1 MFILARLLVYIAF
14 VVQAVLALQIIGP
27 TASATRTISA
37 QVTATWILQGH
48 NDVSLLNGFMM
59 VLVNDDPR
67 AGEVPEWSTVVN
79 PNGKSTGI
87 VKLIP
92 TATGTHHI
100 EALSL
105 QTGSGSPGSSNS
117 FDVDSDSDSDS
128 GSDPKKSSSTTTQ
141 PSTSRSSSSSS
152 QTSSTSSSSS
162 SSPLLSITQYESS
175 AISTSTSSFIGA
187 LVTGSS
193 SFTISATIKASYT
206 SPIPSPTRSSQPSNN
221 VVAIALS
228 AVFGTILFMLIL
240 LAILL
245 LVHRRRH
252 SKISSHLTNQ
262 AKPWYHPKRFYWNST
277 QRVSGASRYDNS
289 DMFETSKTVPMSV
302 WDAPESWDTLSLTPS
317 DSVSRLLSLKRV
329 RDLQQ
334 ESVVD
339 PRMRSRLATGD
350 RIKGMIS
357 SDIAHDSDV
366 GTAVVEETKWV
377 HAGGAE
383 LIPQIR
389 TA

>member
-27 TASATRTISA
+27 TATRTVSA
-37 QVTATWILQGH
+37 KLTATWILQGP
-48 NDVSLLNGFMM
+48 NDDSLRNGFMM
-59 VLVNDDPR
+59 VLVNDNPL
-67 AGEVPEWSTVVN
+67 AGDVPECSTVVN

-87 VKLIP
+87 VKLTP

-105 QTGSGSPGSSNS
+105 QTGSSSPGSSNS
-117 FDVDSDSDSDS
+117 FDVDS
-128 GSDPKKSSSTTTQ
+128 
-141 PSTSRSSSSSS
+141 
-152 QTSSTSSSSS
+152 SS
-162 SSPLLSITQYESS
+162 SSPLLSVTQYESS
-175 AISTSTSSFIGA
+175 TISTSTSSVISA
-187 LVTGSS
+187 VVTGSS
-193 SFTISATIKASYT
+193 SFTISATIEASYT
-206 SPIPSPTRSSQPSNN
+206 TPIPSPTRSTQPSNN

-228 AVFGTILFMLIL
+228 AVFGTILFMLLL

-245 LVHRRRH
+245 LIRRRRH

-262 AKPWYHPKRFYWNST
+262 AKPWYHPKRFYWDST
-277 QRVSGASRYDNS
+277 QRVSGASRDDNS

-302 WDAPESWDTLSLTPS
+302 WDAPESLDTLSLTPS

-334 ESVVD
+334 ESVVA

-366 GTAVVEETKWV
+366 GAAVVEETKWV